1 MTRLSR
7 LVLLTAF
14 ALCGTAAAKDKY
26 GPSWRA
32 GQDTRPEKVETTRT
46 ILGLGDAGDPI
57 GVQVKLWGDV
67 GNVEKGHTYRLM
79 YQLRIQGKKGEAG
92 TLLGDNTR
100 PNGVAYTLA
109 TATADDTWNGL
120 DASVDITRAM
130 INGLTGLP
138 KGAAWGEPILIR
150 VEPQLFDVTADKFL
164 TDGRPNCL
172 FLMVTVANGQ
182 ARSVTPLPKWLTASC
197 GKIADDAL
205 ANLAKLDAYD
215 AGENQLQDFF
225 FDVLLG
231 RVTMQGSDVP
241 AVVKAI
247 PPALLKSEEGKYL
260 DVYLDKIVRG
270 TATGMDGKPAT
281 FAGEVKAAAKAKLD
295 EK

>member
-1 MTRLSR
+1 MTRLSC
-7 LVLLTAF
+7 LALLAAF

-32 GQDTRPEKVETTRT
+32 GQDARPAKVETTRT
-46 ILGLGDAGDPI
+46 VLGLGDTGDPI

-67 GNVEKGHTYRLM
+67 GNLQKGHTYRLM

-109 TATADDTWNGL
+109 TADDTWNGL

-130 INGLTGLP
+130 ISGMTGLP
-138 KGAAWGEPILIR
+138 KDTSWGEPLLLR
-150 VEPQLFDVTADKFL
+150 VEPQLFDVTADKFV

-172 FLMVTVANGQ
+172 FLAVDVHDGKVT
-182 ARSVTPLPKWLTASC
+182 SVMPLHKWLTGSC
-197 GKIADDAL
+197 GKIAADAL
-205 ANLAKLDAYD
+205 LNLGKLDGYD
-215 AGENQLQDFF
+215 AGENNLHEFF

-231 RVTMQGSDVP
+231 RVTMQRSDVP
-241 AVVKAI
+241 AVVKTI
-247 PPALLKSEEGKYL
+247 PVALLTSEAGQYL
-260 DVYLDKIVRG
+260 KAYLMKIAG
-270 TATGMDGKPAT
+270 GEKGENGQT
-281 FAGEVKAAAKAKLD
+281 FDADAQAAAKAKLA